1 MGSMDAFT
9 QRRVTSLRDEIAALQ
24 HDNEVYREQERH
36 TQLQAS
42 VSEGRRRRLIAI
54 REELLI
60 MTAPSKGKPRNRT

>member
-1 MGSMDAFT
+1 MDAFT
-9 QRRVTSLRDEIAALQ
+9 QRRVTRLRDEIASLQ
-24 HDNEVYREQERH
+24 HDNEVYREQGRH

-60 MTAPSKGKPRNRT
+60 MTAPSKGKPRN